1 MGLREPVVR
10 VNVDAPRIGVRKEPG
25 LLGAVFERLATLIQD
40 VLDGK
45 LTYQGL
51 LADIGEPSCAGLPDR
66 HEAAPPRDGA
76 KIIVLKEDQPGEHRV
91 ALTPKA
97 SADLAARGM
106 RVWVESGAGSRAGY
120 EDEAYI
126 KAGATITAAR
136 SELFQDADIIAW
148 VKPPSDLE
156 HVLPHLPPGCT
167 IVGFTHPLHDNT
179 VARAAHRMNLRVHS
193 LELLAQREIMP
204 AQDALAAMSRFAG
217 RIALQEALD
226 LRGRL
231 GYRGPQSIL
240 VIGAGHAGMQA
251 AQLAAILGH
260 SVAVASTGQLHR
272 QEVQQLP
279 GAVYHDIDRAGGNMA
294 DLHRQQQILS
304 RVITSHRP
312 EVIIAAAKHGNE
324 KAPYLLPVQAL
335 ERLPSGTVVVDLN
348 AARGGSAAGS
358 QVDQQLQTGNGVWI
372 CNRSNYPNAEPA
384 EASSAYA
391 ACLVNILTS
400 EGL

>member
-1 MGLREPVVR
+1 M
-10 VNVDAPRIGVRKEPG
+10 
-25 LLGAVFERLATLIQD
+25 
-40 VLDGK
+40 
-45 LTYQGL
+45 
-51 LADIGEPSCAGLPDR
+51 
-66 HEAAPPRDGA
+66 
-76 KIIVLKEDQPGEHRV
+76 LKEDQPGEHRV

-167 IVGFTHPLHDNT
+167 IVGFTHPLHDDT

-279 GAVYHDIDRAGGNMA
+279 GAVYHDID
-294 DLHRQQQILS
+294 S
-304 RVITSHRP
+304 
-312 EVIIAAAKHGNE
+312 
-324 KAPYLLPVQAL
+324 
-335 ERLPSGTVVVDLN
+335 
-348 AARGGSAAGS
+348 
-358 QVDQQLQTGNGVWI
+358 
-372 CNRSNYPNAEPA
+372 AEPA
-384 EASSAYA
+384 EASSAHA